1 MILWTIT
8 KNINNILNL
17 KIINLAIMNKRCHVL
32 SSIGEE
38 SSLFQQILLIFVAK
52 KEKSKLG

>member
-1 MILWTIT
+1 M
-8 KNINNILNL
+8 
-17 KIINLAIMNKRCHVL
+17 INLAIMNKRCHVM